1 MSAGILASRY
11 ELQQLVSQGPILD
24 LWTATD
30 RIQGREVSLRIV
42 RQPFSEESA
51 FLDALRSSIENQPAV
66 KHPGVERISG
76 FEVADGKAFLVGD
89 PVRGMS
95 LAERIRKLAPFS
107 VPVAVAT
114 GVTIA
119 EALAALHRAGIVHG
133 DVGTHNIRV
142 LPEGTAILEM
152 AGIWS
157 AYSSSRAAGPS
168 VLPDMAPF
176 LAPEVSQGDLP
187 SPASDVYSAG
197 VILYWLLAGKP
208 PFSADQ
214 PVAMAMRHVT
224 DQLVPVRELNPNVPI
239 ALDEVI
245 KKCLAKSK
253 HDRYGSAIELLTDL
267 RMIQDA
273 MRFGRSLTW
282 PLTTPAPAA
291 PIAEAKEAPTS
302 RFVPPADAEDDRRK
316 GRDTDSGD
324 VPNWLK
330 GVMVFFAALVVLLI
344 GTFLFTNLQKPKLV
358 TVPDLR
364 GESFSKAEEQLK
376 PLKVRLRV
384 ARKEISETDPAD
396 EILDMDPTPGEKI
409 YEGGTISVVV
419 SAGSRFVEVPDLR
432 GMTVDKAKLLLE
444 SLDLKLDEH
453 IDEEYD
459 REAPRG
465 MILKQIP
472 NSGSRVERR
481 TAIRLTISSG
491 TQSPRSR
498 QNANSKYVY
507 TIRIELTDIQEPVI
521 MRVDM
526 TDARSTKTI
535 SEEER
540 QPGELVELTAEGYGD
555 QAIFRIFY
563 DGEPVTQITKKAD
576 EEVSR

>member
-1 MSAGILASRY
+1 MSTGTLANRY

-30 RIQGREVSLRIV
+30 RIQGREVSIRIV
-42 RQPFSEESA
+42 RAPFCAEEQ
-51 FLDALRSSIENQPAV
+51 FIDALRSTVEGQPAV
-66 KHPGVERISG
+66 KHPGVERISALETG
-76 FEVADGKAFLVGD
+76 DEKVYLVGD

-95 LAERIRKLAPFS
+95 LADRIRKLAPFS

-142 LPEGTAILEM
+142 LPEGTAVVQL
-152 AGIWS
+152 AGLWA
-157 AYSSSRAAGPS
+157 AYSSSRSAGPS
-168 VLPDMAPF
+168 VLPDMAAF
-176 LAPEVSQGDLP
+176 LAPEVSQGELP

-197 VILYWLLAGKP
+197 IILYWLLAGKT
-208 PFSADQ
+208 PFSAEQ
-214 PVAMAMRHVT
+214 PVAMAMKHVT
-224 DQLVPVRELNPNVPI
+224 DQLVPVREINPNVPV

-253 HDRYGSAIELLTDL
+253 HDRYGSAIELLSDL

-282 PLTTPAPAA
+282 PLAAPAPATTVV
-291 PIAEAKEAPTS
+291 ESKESPS
-302 RFVPPADAEDDRRK
+302 KFVPPAEAVDTSRK
-316 GRDTDSGD
+316 GRGSGSGD

-376 PLKVRLRV
+376 ALKVRLRV

-432 GMTVDKAKLLLE
+432 GMTVDKARILLD
-444 SLDLKLDEH
+444 SLDLKLDES

-459 REAPRG
+459 REAVRG
-465 MILKQIP
+465 MVLRQVP
-472 NSGSRVERR
+472 TSGSRVERR

-491 TQSPRSR
+491 TQSPRGR
-498 QNANSKYVY
+498 GNVNAKYVY
-507 TIRIELTDIQEPVI
+507 TIRIELTDINEPVI

-526 TDARSTKTI
+526 TDARNTKTI

-540 QPGELVELTAEGYGD
+540 QPGEMVELTAEGYGD

-563 DGEPVTQITKKAD
+563 DGEPVTQITKRAD
-576 EEVSR
+576 EEAGQ

>member
-1 MSAGILASRY
+1 MSAGTLANRY
-11 ELQQLVSQGPILD
+11 ELQQLVNQGPILD
-24 LWTATD
+24 LWTASD
-30 RIQGREVSLRIV
+30 RIQGIEVSIRVV
-42 RQPFSEESA
+42 RPPFSGEEA
-51 FLDALRSSIENQPAV
+51 FLEALRNTIEVQPAV
-66 KHPGVERISG
+66 KHPGVERITSL
-76 FEVADGKAFLVGD
+76 EIADERVFLVGD

-95 LAERIRKLAPFS
+95 LAERIHKLAPFS

-119 EALAALHRAGIVHG
+119 EALAALHRAGVVHG

-142 LPEGTAILEM
+142 LPEGTAILQM
-152 AGIWS
+152 AGIWA
-157 AYSSSRAAGPS
+157 AYSSSRSAGPS
-168 VLPDMAPF
+168 VLPDMAAF
-176 LAPEVSQGDLP
+176 LAPEVSQGELP

-208 PFSADQ
+208 PFSAEQ
-214 PVAMAMRHVT
+214 PVAMAMKHVT
-224 DQLVPVRELNPNVPI
+224 EELVPVREVNPNVPI

-245 KKCLAKSK
+245 KKCLSKSK
-253 HDRYGSAIELLTDL
+253 HDRYGSATELLSDL

-282 PLTTPAPAA
+282 PLTTPSPASTV
-291 PIAEAKEAPTS
+291 AETQSVPSK
-302 RFVPPADAEDDRRK
+302 FVPPAEVDERPKRNE
-316 GRDTDSGD
+316 RSSGD

-384 ARKEISETDPAD
+384 ARKEISESDPAD

-432 GMTVDKAKLLLE
+432 GMTVDKARLLLD
-444 SLDLKLDEH
+444 SLDLKLDES
-453 IDEEYD
+453 IEEEYD
-459 REAPRG
+459 REAVRG
-465 MILKQIP
+465 MVLRQVP
-472 NSGSRVERR
+472 TSGSRVERR

-491 TQSPRSR
+491 TQSPRGKG
-498 QNANSKYVY
+498 NANAKYVY
-507 TIRIELTDIQEPVI
+507 TIRIELTDINEPVM

-526 TDARSTKTI
+526 TDARNTKTI

-563 DGEPVTQITKKAD
+563 DGEPVTQITKRAD
-576 EEVSR
+576 EAVDR